1 MKQDLSEGMKFLLN
15 MGCHHLMHSLSGFLQ
30 HMLFILYLSSKS
42 IFVQNI
48 YRELIFIFIFR
59 LYHMNNNTIIENL
72 SKFLIIS
79 SSLLMAVLV
88 SISRVYLQYHTFWQ
102 VLCGALVGILF
113 ATFWFALTYLVLTPL
128 FPQIV
133 SW

>member
-1 MKQDLSEGMKFLLN
+1 
-15 MGCHHLMHSLSGFLQ
+15 
-30 HMLFILYLSSKS
+30 
-42 IFVQNI
+42 
-48 YRELIFIFIFR
+48 
-59 LYHMNNNTIIENL
+59 MNNNTIIENL

-79 SSLLMAVLV
+79 SSLTMAVLV

-102 VLCGALVGILF
+102 VLCGAIVGFLA
-113 ATFWFALTYLVLTPL
+113 ATFWFTLTYLVLTPL